1 MMDNIFIPFLAQL
14 LGQAPVLLV
23 YLAGMVLALVFWRR
37 CPRPAMLTLIGMA
50 LFLVT
55 TLVQSFLFIYL
66 VRARD
71 DFGWSHEMLGWIVS
85 ASGLIGSVIRA
96 AAFGLMLTA
105 VFIGR
110 KERWQTT
117 ANEELQLTGPASR
130 QSEEHGITSRPG
142 R

>member
-1 MMDNIFIPFLAQL
+1 MDNFFIQFLTQL

-23 YLAGMVLALVFWRR
+23 YLVGMVLALVFWRR

-50 LFLVT
+50 LLLVT

-66 VRARD
+66 VWARD
-71 DFGWSHEMLGWIVS
+71 DFGWSQERLGWMLS
-85 ASGLIGSVIRA
+85 ANGLMGSVIRA
-96 AAFGLMLTA
+96 AAFALVLTA
-105 VFIGR
+105 VFMGR

-117 ANEELQLTGPASR
+117 PNEELQLTGPASR
-130 QSEEHGITSRPG
+130 QSNEYGITSRPG